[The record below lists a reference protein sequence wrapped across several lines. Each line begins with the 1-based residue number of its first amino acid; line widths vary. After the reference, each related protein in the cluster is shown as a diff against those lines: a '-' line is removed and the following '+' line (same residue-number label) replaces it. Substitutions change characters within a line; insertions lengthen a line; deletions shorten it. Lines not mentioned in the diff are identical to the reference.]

1 MKRIK
6 LKKRKQHLTKFNKI
20 IIILILIITLSLF
33 SIKKLGELINDK
45 IMDFAIIEV
54 NKLSRNIIN
63 KAVNETVLKELETD
77 KLFIIEK
84 NSKGDIQLIDFDA
97 LYVNKILS
105 LITENIEKYFYEL
118 ESGYSSIID
127 IKSSLVTNTDITSK
141 KKGVIFEIPIG
152 VATKNP
158 IFSNVGPKIP
168 IKLSLSGDL
177 ESCVKT
183 MTQSYGINNSVIT
196 VYVNI
201 KVNEQVL
208 LPLSTKRNTVSNDIP
223 IAIKVIQG
231 NIPNYY
237 FNGVESNSSLYN
249 MPTN

>member
-97 LYVNKILS
+97 LYVNK
-105 LITENIEKYFYEL
+105 
-118 ESGYSSIID
+118 
-127 IKSSLVTNTDITSK
+127 
-141 KKGVIFEIPIG
+141 
-152 VATKNP
+152 
-158 IFSNVGPKIP
+158 
-168 IKLSLSGDL
+168 
-177 ESCVKT
+177 T

>member
-1 MKRIK
+1 M
-6 LKKRKQHLTKFNKI
+6 
-20 IIILILIITLSLF
+20 
-33 SIKKLGELINDK
+33 
-45 IMDFAIIEV
+45 IEV

-84 NSKGDIQLIDFDA
+84 NLKGDIQLIDFDA

-105 LITENIEKYFYEL
+105 SITENIEKYFYEL
-118 ESGYSSIID
+118 ENGYSSIID
-127 IKSSLVTNTDITSK
+127 IKNNLVTNTDITSK
-141 KKGVIFEIPIG
+141 KKGVIFEIPMG

-158 IFSNVGPKIP
+158 IFSNIGPKIP

-177 ESCVKT
+177 ESCIKT
-183 MTQSYGINNSVIT
+183 TTQSYGINNSVIT

-208 LPLSTKRNTVSNDIP
+208 LPLITKRNTVSNDIP

>member
-84 NSKGDIQLIDFDA
+84 NSKGDIQLIDIDA
-97 LYVNKILS
+97 
-105 LITENIEKYFYEL
+105 
-118 ESGYSSIID
+118 
-127 IKSSLVTNTDITSK
+127 
-141 KKGVIFEIPIG
+141 
-152 VATKNP
+152 
-158 IFSNVGPKIP
+158 
-168 IKLSLSGDL
+168 
-177 ESCVKT
+177 
-183 MTQSYGINNSVIT
+183 
-196 VYVNI
+196 
-201 KVNEQVL
+201 
-208 LPLSTKRNTVSNDIP
+208 
-223 IAIKVIQG
+223 
-231 NIPNYY
+231 
-237 FNGVESNSSLYN
+237 
-249 MPTN
+249 